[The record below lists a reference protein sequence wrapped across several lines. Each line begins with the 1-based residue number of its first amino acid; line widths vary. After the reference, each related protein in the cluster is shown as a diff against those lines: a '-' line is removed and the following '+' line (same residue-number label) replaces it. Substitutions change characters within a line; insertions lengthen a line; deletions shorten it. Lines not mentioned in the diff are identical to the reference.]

1 MWLGHA
7 GFKIKF
13 DYEGTE
19 RVVYIDPWIGN
30 PKYPESLKN
39 GDEAPMPTD
48 ADLVLITHGH
58 WDHAQ
63 HADAIQ
69 KASTKS
75 CKIACGYELG
85 QFYIKNKGVAE
96 EGVQGCG
103 IGGTVDMGFCRATMV
118 HASHSSSC
126 GFSDEG
132 HAHYGGAAAGWILR
146 LDNGI
151 CIYHAGDTDVFS
163 DMAIIDDLYRPRYLL
178 LPIGGN
184 FTMGPE

>member
-85 QFYIKNKGVAE
+85 YFYIKNKGVAE

-126 GFSDEG
+126 GFNEEG